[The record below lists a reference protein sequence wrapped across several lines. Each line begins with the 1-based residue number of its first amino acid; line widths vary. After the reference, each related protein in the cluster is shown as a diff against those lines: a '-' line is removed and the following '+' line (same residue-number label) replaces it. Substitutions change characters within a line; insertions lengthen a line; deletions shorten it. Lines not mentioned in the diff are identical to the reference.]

1 MDIASW
7 CRQSRILVVAG
18 KGGVG
23 KTTITAAL
31 ARMASDAGL
40 DVLAIDLEGTL
51 GVPAAFGRTT
61 PLDYGEVVL
70 AEPGAGRGA
79 VRARRITPDDALLEY
94 LADHGMK
101 RVSRRLVSSGTLD
114 VVATAIPGIRDILVL
129 GRVKQLERSRAAD
142 LLLVDAPATGHAMT
156 FLSSARSLL
165 DAARSGPVRAQ
176 AQEVADLLADSSR
189 CQVILVT
196 LAEEMPVNE
205 TVESAFR
212 LEDDLGVGLAP
223 VVVNACLADVPG
235 LEVDPEVA
243 ADDVGARLAPGV
255 ATALGGA
262 ARFHRGRLA
271 LQEQQL
277 ERLAEELPLPQLR
290 APLLFGDAVGV
301 TELDR
306 LAASLAEGIEAL
318 PTPSADADRGRRGRR
333 TGRARPGSPGGDGG
347 PAGAPESDGEPAGAP
362 DGDADPTTAHGAS
375 DGRTAPP
382 EPGQR
387 ASGAG
392 AAEATGSDS

>member
-40 DVLAIDLEGTL
+40 DVLVIDLEGKL

-61 PLDYGEVVL
+61 PLDYDEVVL
-70 AEPGAGRGA
+70 AEPGAGRGT

-189 CQVILVT
+189 CQVVLVT

-223 VVVNACLADVPG
+223 VVVNACLAAVPG

-243 ADDVGARLAPGV
+243 AAEVGRTLP
-255 ATALGGA
+255 TAA
-262 ARFHRGRLA
+262 AAVLEDASRFHRGRLA

-277 ERLAEELPLPQLR
+277 ARLAADLPLPQLR
-290 APLLFGDAVGV
+290 APLLFGDSLGV
-301 TELDR
+301 AELDR
-306 LAASLAEGIEAL
+306 LAASLAQGIEAL
-318 PTPSADADRGRRGRR
+318 PAPPADGGRPGRRRGTAARGRP
-333 TGRARPGSPGGDGG
+333 AG
-347 PAGAPESDGEPAGAP
+347 PA
-362 DGDADPTTAHGAS
+362 
-375 DGRTAPP
+375 R
-382 EPGQR
+382 
-387 ASGAG
+387 GAG
-392 AAEATGSDS
+392 ATGTTGGDP